1 MADVRVALI
10 GSGRMGAFHG
20 ETLARR
26 IPERGWPRWPTRRR
40 ARPSG
45 WRPSWAR
52 TRAYTDAA
60 EAFADPEV
68 DAVVIAAPAR
78 FHADLVVAAAAAGK
92 GVFCEKPM
100 ALTLADADRAIDAAR
115 AAGVVLQVGFNR
127 RFAADWRAARALLDD
142 GRLGTP
148 RLLRSVT
155 RDPGGFDPSRVAP
168 DTIFNETLIHDFDT
182 LRFLNPGAEA
192 VEVYATADALVE
204 PDWRDRGPAGHRAGR
219 RDTFDNGAIG
229 VAEAC
234 FEAAYGYD
242 VRGEV
247 FGSGG
252 MATMGDG
259 RRTGMVF
266 SGAAGRLVD
275 TVRSDQELLPD
286 AYVAELAAFVDAVR
300 AGTPAAGRRART
312 PAPRWRSPWPPP
324 SRCAPGARS
333 GSTRWRSELSG
344 WRSPPRWCSSTCRSS
359 SGSGGSPTRASR
371 WRSGTGPR
379 RTSTR
384 SPRTGATFSSMTGY
398 ITGTLADPDGA
409 EELLR
414 TAEQSLKVAEKLDCP
429 RLNVHGTGLDGRAC
443 RCVPTE
449 VVTPAMWLHRRDAP

>member
-1 MADVRVALI
+1 MGGERVGVALI

-26 IPERGWPRWPTRRR
+26 VPGARLVAVADPAPGTAARLAGALGADRGYADP
-40 ARPSG
+40 
-45 WRPSWAR
+45 
-52 TRAYTDAA
+52 A
-60 EAFADPEV
+60 EALADPAV

-100 ALTLADADRAIDAAR
+100 ALTLADADRAIEAAR

-127 RFAADWRAARALLDD
+127 RFAADWAAARALLDD

-148 RLLRSVT
+148 RLLRSLT

-168 DTIFNETLIHDFDT
+168 GTIFNETLIHDFDA

-192 VEVYATADALVE
+192 VRVYATAGALVE
-204 PDWRDRGPAGHRAGR
+204 PGWADRGLL
-219 RDTFDNGAIG
+219 DTAVVVVGFDNGATG

-234 FEAAYGYD
+234 FEASYGYD

-266 SGAAGRLVD
+266 AGAAGRSVE
-275 TVRSDQELLPD
+275 TVRSDQELLAD

-300 AGTPAAGRRART
+300 AGGPAAVGGEDARAALAIALAAAESVRAGGPVRT
-312 PAPRWRSPWPPP
+312 DEV
-324 SRCAPGARS
+324 AR
-333 GSTRWRSELSG
+333 
-344 WRSPPRWCSSTCRSS
+344 
-359 SGSGGSPTRASR
+359 
-371 WRSGTGPR
+371 
-379 RTSTR
+379 
-384 SPRTGATFSSMTGY
+384 
-398 ITGTLADPDGA
+398 
-409 EELLR
+409 
-414 TAEQSLKVAEKLDCP
+414 
-429 RLNVHGTGLDGRAC
+429 
-443 RCVPTE
+443 
-449 VVTPAMWLHRRDAP
+449 